1 MTSSDPAGTQPTA
14 TPGGTEAV
22 PGGTGSAAGGTTGAA
37 PADGA
42 AAEAGAAGATAP
54 PKPAGPPAPAGR
66 EPQGGGRPKG
76 FDLATL
82 LAERGAERY
91 DLHTRHLNHQ
101 LPRML
106 HTIGF
111 DKVYER
117 AEGAHFWDSDGN
129 DYLDMLAGFGVMG
142 VGRHHPVV
150 RKALH
155 DVLDAGLA
163 DLTRFDC
170 QPLPGLLAEKLLAR
184 TPHLDRVFF
193 SNSGT
198 EAVETALKF
207 ARYATGRQR
216 VLYCTHSFHG
226 LTTGSLS
233 VNGEAGFQDGFR
245 PLLPDT
251 AVAMGDLD
259 ALARELKRGDVAA
272 MIVEPVQG
280 HGVYI
285 PPAGYLRAAQD
296 LLRRHKALLICD
308 EVQTGIG
315 RTGTFWAYEQEDGLE
330 PDLVTVAK
338 TLSGG
343 YVPVGATLGK
353 DWIFKKVYSSMDR
366 VLVHSASFGANAQAM
381 TAGLATLAVVED
393 EQLVENSRAMGELLR
408 TRLAAL
414 TDRYEMLKDVRGRGL
429 MVGIEF
435 GRPKSLGLRSRWTM
449 LQAARKGLFAQ
460 MVVVPLLQRHH
471 ILTQVS
477 GDHVEIIKLI
487 PPLVVDEAD
496 VDRFVTAFTEVM
508 DDAHAGGSLMW
519 DFGKTLVKQ
528 AVANR

>member
-1 MTSSDPAGTQPTA
+1 MTSSDA
-14 TPGGTEAV
+14 
-22 PGGTGSAAGGTTGAA
+22 AAGQDAGGHDAGGQDA
-37 PADGA
+37 GSR
-42 AAEAGAAGATAP
+42 EAGS
-54 PKPAGPPAPAGR
+54 R
-66 EPQGGGRPKG
+66 DDGGQPKG

-82 LAERGAERY
+82 LAERGGERY
-91 DLHTRHLNHQ
+91 ELQGRYLNPQ

-111 DKVYER
+111 DKFYER
-117 AEGAHFWDSDGN
+117 AEGAHFWDAEGN
-129 DYLDMLAGFGVMG
+129 DYLDMLAGFGVQG

-155 DVLDAGLA
+155 DVLDAGLP

-170 QPLPGLLAEKLLAR
+170 QPLPGLLAEKLLSHA
-184 TPHLDRVFF
+184 PHLDRVFF

-207 ARYATGRQR
+207 ARYATGKPR

-233 VNGEAGFQDGFR
+233 VNGEPGFQDGFA

-251 AVAMGDLD
+251 EIPLGDLD

-272 MIVEPVQG
+272 LIVEPIQG
-280 HGVYI
+280 HGVYMM
-285 PPAGYLRAAQD
+285 PPGFLRAAHE
-296 LLRRHKALLICD
+296 LLRKHKALLISD
-308 EVQTGIG
+308 EVQTGLG
-315 RTGTFWAYEQEDGLE
+315 RTGTFWAYEQEDVE

-338 TLSGG
+338 ALSGG

-366 VLVHSASFGANAQAM
+366 VLVHSASFGSNAQAM
-381 TAGLATLAVVED
+381 AAGLASLSVIED
-393 EQLVENSRAMGELLR
+393 EKLVENSRRVGDLLR

-414 TDRYEMLKDVRGRGL
+414 TDRYEMLKEVRGRGL
-429 MVGIEF
+429 MIAIEF
-435 GRPKSLGLRSRWTM
+435 GRPKSLGLRGRWTM

-460 MVVVPLLQRHH
+460 MVVVPLLQRHR

-477 GDHVEIIKLI
+477 GDHIEVIKLI
-487 PPLVVDEAD
+487 PPLVFDEAD
-496 VDRFVTAFTEVM
+496 ADRFVTAFTAVM
-508 DDAHAGGSLMW
+508 DDAHDGGGLMW
-519 DFGKTLVKQ
+519 EFGRTLVKQ
-528 AVANR
+528 AVANRS